1 MSTATAARAQP
12 SAPESKY
19 EYRWNWAYRFDHWVR
34 VAAIVVLVVTGF
46 YIHWPPTRFPGYD
59 EGRWPELMSWMHFAH
74 FVAGYVF
81 TLALVVRV
89 YRAFNSTFDADWR
102 DFVSW
107 QTIRDVPECMLYL
120 VCLRKTHKR
129 WRRYDP
135 LQALAY
141 LLMAVV
147 AVVQILTGFAL
158 YHEHGSV
165 FGLSSDSFRWV
176 RELLGGDSN
185 TRLVH
190 YGGMWAFVVFAIV
203 HVYMA
208 AVVSWANQDHSF
220 RSIFTG
226 YRLKSP
232 PD

>member
-19 EYRWNWAYRFDHWVR
+19 EYRWNWAYRIDHWVR

-46 YIHWPPTRFPGYD
+46 YIHSPPTRFPGYETD
-59 EGRWPELMSWMHFAH
+59 HWPELMSWMRFAH
-74 FVAGYVF
+74 FVAAYVF
-81 TLALVVRV
+81 TGALVVRV

-107 QTIRDVPECMLYL
+107 QTIRDVPEITLYFL
-120 VCLRKTHKR
+120 FLRKTHKKY
-129 WRRYDP
+129 RRYDP

-141 LLMAVV
+141 LFMAVV

-158 YHEHGSV
+158 YHGSV
-165 FGLSSDSFRWV
+165 FGLSAPDSFRWV
-176 RELLGGDSN
+176 QHLLGGDSN

-190 YGGMWAFVVFAIV
+190 YLGMWIFVVFAIV

-208 AVVSWANQDHSF
+208 AVVALTQRDHSF

-226 YRLKSP
+226 YKLKSP
-232 PD
+232 ED

>member
-1 MSTATAARAQP
+1 MSTATEARARS

-19 EYRWNWAYRFDHWVR
+19 EYRWNWSYRIDHWVR

-46 YIHWPPTRFPGYD
+46 YIHWPPTRFPGYETD
-59 EGRWPELMSWMHFAH
+59 HWPELMSWMRFAH

-81 TLALVVRV
+81 TGALVVRV

-107 QTIRDVPECMLYL
+107 QTIRDVPEITLYFL
-120 VCLRKTHKR
+120 FLRKTHKKY
-129 WRRYDP
+129 RRYDP

-141 LLMAVV
+141 LFMAVV

-158 YHEHGSV
+158 YHGSV
-165 FGLSSDSFRWV
+165 FGLSAPDSFRWV
-176 RELLGGDSN
+176 QHLLGGDSN

-190 YGGMWAFVVFAIV
+190 YLGMWIFVVFAMV

-208 AVVSWANQDHSF
+208 AVVASTQRDHSF

-226 YRLKSP
+226 YKLKSP
-232 PD
+232 ED

>member
-19 EYRWNWAYRFDHWVR
+19 EYRWNWAYRIDHWVR
-34 VAAIVVLVVTGF
+34 VAAIVVLVVTGV
-46 YIHWPPTRFPGYD
+46 YIHWPPTRFPGYETD
-59 EGRWPELMSWMHFAH
+59 HWPELMSWMRFAH

-81 TLALVVRV
+81 TGALVVRV
-89 YRAFNSTFDADWR
+89 YRAFNSRFDADWR

-107 QTIRDVPECMLYL
+107 QTIRDVPEITLYFL
-120 VCLRKTHKR
+120 FLRKTHKKY
-129 WRRYDP
+129 RRYDP

-141 LLMAVV
+141 LFMAVV

-158 YHEHGSV
+158 YHGSV
-165 FGLSSDSFRWV
+165 FGLSAPDSFRWV
-176 RELLGGDSN
+176 QHLLGGDSN

-190 YGGMWAFVVFAIV
+190 YLGMWIFVVFAIV

-208 AVVSWANQDHSF
+208 AVVASTQRDHSF

-232 PD
+232 KD